1 MKYSIILPCYN
12 EADNLIEL
20 VKLINKFPKKYKTE
34 FILVENGSTDNSKE
48 IFEKQIS
55 FDNKYLRA
63 VYVKENKGYGFG
75 IIQGLKEATGDY
87 VGWLHSDLQYN
98 PLDLVPFFDY
108 IENHKDEKIL
118 LKGKRKNRK
127 IVEYIFTFGMGVY
140 DSILFKKRMTNV
152 MAMPVIFNR
161 ELLKFLSYF
170 PLDFT
175 IDIYVYALAQNKG
188 YKVVHLPISLK
199 NREKGKSSWNN
210 GFISRVKQSKKMMDG
225 SIKVKKMIQEMK

>member
-20 VKLINKFPKKYKTE
+20 VKLINKFPKKYKIE

-161 ELLKFLSYF
+161 ELLKFLSDF